1 MTTGAALHPLTR
13 GLLWVLGLHSV
24 LGLLLV
30 LTGHDTVLQH
40 VAGFL
45 LARGHHDSWEPMRQA
60 LAYVRSAGAEPLYE
74 VVFFQ
79 RGVIFTYPTTSLL
92 FLEGVGAVTG
102 HPLAADGPLNVLS
115 WIAVATTI
123 GASTLLLRESV
134 RVHLPELWRGAAY
147 ERRLV
152 WILGAALT
160 LLFYPLVKAFT
171 LGQIQTLITAL
182 VACAMLAWVRGREGW
197 AGACVALACL
207 VKPQIG
213 LLVVWALLRRR
224 WRFAWAWAAVVVPI
238 GLWSVARYG
247 VANQFD
253 YVRQLSFITAHSWSY
268 APNQSVAG
276 ILNRALFIGQNL
288 EWDTH
293 YVSYNAVVY
302 VGTVVSSGLFVLT
315 GLFVG
320 LRTARVDDH
329 DLAPLALAT
338 LCFTMAS
345 PVAWEHHYGVLAPA
359 LAWLAPLAAGAVR
372 RGSAGTW
379 LAVAYLAV
387 ANLLHPL
394 DVFAATRANVLQNNL
409 FAGALLLLFLLGQA
423 RRGSRVATQT
433 FEPERTVST

>member
-1 MTTGAALHPLTR
+1 MTTGVSLHPLTR

-40 VAGFL
+40 AAGFL
-45 LARGHHDSWEPMRQA
+45 LARGHHDSWEPMRHA

-92 FLEGVGAVTG
+92 FLEGVGTVTRQ
-102 HPLAADGPLNVLS
+102 PLAADGPLNVLS
-115 WIAVATTI
+115 WLAVATTI

-134 RVHLPELWRGAAY
+134 RVHLPELWRGAAS
-147 ERRLV
+147 ELRLV
-152 WILGAALT
+152 WMLGALLT

-182 VACAMLAWVRGREGW
+182 VACAMLAWVRGRDGW
-197 AGACVALACL
+197 AGVCVALACL

-224 WRFAWAWAAVVVPI
+224 WRFAGAWAAVVVPI

-293 YVSYNAVVY
+293 YVPYNAWVY
-302 VGTVVSSGLFVLT
+302 VGTVASSGVLVLT
-315 GLFVG
+315 GLFAG
-320 LRTARVDDH
+320 LRGARTDSR
-329 DLAPLALAT
+329 DLAPLACAT

-359 LAWLAPLAAGAVR
+359 LAWLAPIAAGSVR
-372 RGSAGTW
+372 RVSAGAW
-379 LAVAYLAV
+379 LAGAYLAV
-387 ANLLHPL
+387 ASLLHPL
-394 DVFAATRANVLQNNL
+394 DVFAATRVNVLQNNL
-409 FAGALLLLFLLGQA
+409 FAGALLLLFVLLRAG
-423 RRGSRVATQT
+423 RRA
-433 FEPERTVST
+433 